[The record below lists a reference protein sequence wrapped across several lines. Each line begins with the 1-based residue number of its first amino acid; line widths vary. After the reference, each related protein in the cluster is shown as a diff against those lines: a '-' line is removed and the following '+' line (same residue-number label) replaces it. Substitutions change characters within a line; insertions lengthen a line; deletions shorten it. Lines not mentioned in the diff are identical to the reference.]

1 MVIIRAKTKND
12 RIDLFIKIADE
23 DGNVLFI
30 MSLILCIY
38 IPVFFFFFSKKL
50 LKSNTKLFG
59 SRFLLINCIN
69 LKLNKMLYKLIH
81 YLIFY
86 QYYKL

>member
-23 DGNVLFI
+23 DGKFLFI

-38 IPVFFFFFSKKL
+38 ILVFFFLIKKL

-59 SRFLLINCIN
+59 SRF
-69 LKLNKMLYKLIH
+69 Y
-81 YLIFY
+81 
-86 QYYKL
+86 